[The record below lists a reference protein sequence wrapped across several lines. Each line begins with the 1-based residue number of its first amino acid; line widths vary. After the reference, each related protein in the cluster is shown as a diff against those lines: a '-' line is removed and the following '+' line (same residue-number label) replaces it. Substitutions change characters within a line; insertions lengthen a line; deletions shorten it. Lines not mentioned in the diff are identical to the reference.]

1 MSLNLSL
8 DLKDAT
14 LADLEAFLA
23 AARAADSDP
32 HAALSVDGT
41 VMRVDVDKPRVRPV
55 EPQKGAQQR
64 SHFDR
69 PVAETPSVPSLM
81 HSPSALTRRTRR
93 AAALLEPLVPTR
105 IKPCG

>member
-55 EPQKGAQQR
+55 EPQKDTQQR

-69 PVAETPSVPSLM
+69 PVAENTIRSIID
-81 HSPSALTRRTRR
+81 ALSERLDRPYPPRGSSFGTFDPDTD
-93 AAALLEPLVPTR
+93 
-105 IKPCG
+105 

>member
-64 SHFDR
+64 SRVDR
-69 PVAETPSVPSLM
+69 PVAEHTIRSIID
-81 HSPSALTRRTRR
+81 ALSERLDPPYPPRGGSFGSFGPDTD
-93 AAALLEPLVPTR
+93 
-105 IKPCG
+105 